1 MVSALLNWLGS
12 WKSNIIVSVWYR
24 YYGFIY
30 KASNYFSLCIKE
42 KNVSAYVFCLRFDGL
57 LIFKTLL
64 VGIFVSSAMRN
75 LNVLSKG
82 GNKRPPLDFFR
93 FLDLPVLFLFATAGN
108 VLNRFLFL
116 LLLFRLKSFSSPR
129 SSLFHDR

>member
-1 MVSALLNWLGS
+1 MSTYAICFLFN
-12 WKSNIIVSVWYR
+12 
-24 YYGFIY
+24 
-30 KASNYFSLCIKE
+30 
-42 KNVSAYVFCLRFDGL
+42 GL

-64 VGIFVSSAMRN
+64 VGIFASSAMRN

-82 GNKRPPLDFFR
+82 GNNRPPLDFFR

-116 LLLFRLKSFSSPR
+116 LLLFRLKSLSSPK
-129 SSLFHDR
+129 SSLFNEI